1 MVNSPKV
8 SKEKGVREW
17 IIRIFSVSIG
27 AFVMAVGLEL
37 FLIPNNILDG
47 GVVGVSIISSHFLG
61 IPMGTLVFF
70 INIPF
75 IVLGYKQLGKSFA
88 ILTAI
93 GIAVLSFSST
103 YLHKFDAIT
112 DELLLA
118 TAYGGVLLGIGV
130 GIAIRFGG
138 CLDGSEVL
146 AILFEQKTRFSV
158 SQMIIIINL
167 IIFSVAGFVFTWERA
182 LLSLMTYFIAS
193 KMIDVVA
200 NGAGD
205 EDKGITILTEKAEE
219 IAEVVYA
226 RLGRATTLIPTIGAY
241 SKKQSYTPYIVIN
254 RIEETKLVDIIK
266 EIDPNA
272 MIIVSPISDVKGE
285 RYKKRDIH

>member
-1 MVNSPKV
+1 MDISARLSREKTW
-8 SKEKGVREW
+8 KEWV
-17 IIRIFSVSIG
+17 IRIASVSVG
-27 AFVMAVGLEL
+27 AFIMAVGLEL

-61 IPMGTLVFF
+61 VPMGTLVFF

-75 IVLGYKQLGKSFA
+75 IFIGYKQLGKSFA

-93 GIAVLSFSST
+93 GIAVLSLSST

-118 TAYGGVLLGIGV
+118 TAYGGVLIGIGV
-130 GIAIRFGG
+130 GIAIKFGG

-158 SQMIIIINL
+158 SQMIVIINV
-167 IIFSVAGFVFTWERA
+167 IIFSVAGFVFDWERA

-193 KMIDVVA
+193 KLIDVVV
-200 NGAGD
+200 NGVGD
-205 EDKGITILTEKAEE
+205 EDKGITILTDKAEE

-226 RLGRATTLIPTIGAY
+226 RLGRATTFIPTIGAY
-241 SKKQSYTPYIVIN
+241 SKKESYSPYIVIN
-254 RIEETKLVDIIK
+254 RIEETKLVDIVK

>member
-1 MVNSPKV
+1 MDISARLSREKTW
-8 SKEKGVREW
+8 KEWV
-17 IIRIFSVSIG
+17 IRIASVSVG
-27 AFVMAVGLEL
+27 AFIMAVGLEL

-61 IPMGTLVFF
+61 VPMGTLVFF

-75 IVLGYKQLGKSFA
+75 IFIGYKQLGKSFA

-93 GIAVLSFSST
+93 GIAVLSLSST

-118 TAYGGVLLGIGV
+118 TAYGGVLIGIGV
-130 GIAIRFGG
+130 GIAIKFGG

-158 SQMIIIINL
+158 SQMIVIINV
-167 IIFSVAGFVFTWERA
+167 IIFSVAGFVFDWERA

-193 KMIDVVA
+193 KLIDVVV

-205 EDKGITILTEKAEE
+205 EDKGITILTDKAEE

-226 RLGRATTLIPTIGAY
+226 RLGRATTFIPTIGAY
-241 SKKQSYTPYIVIN
+241 SKKESYSPYIVIN
-254 RIEETKLVDIIK
+254 RIEETKLVDIVK

>member
-1 MVNSPKV
+1 MDISARLSREKTW
-8 SKEKGVREW
+8 KEWV
-17 IIRIFSVSIG
+17 IRIASVSVG
-27 AFVMAVGLEL
+27 AFIMAVGLEL

-61 IPMGTLVFF
+61 VPMGTLVFF

-75 IVLGYKQLGKSFA
+75 IFIGYKQLGKSFA

-93 GIAVLSFSST
+93 GIAVLSLSST

-118 TAYGGVLLGIGV
+118 TAYGGVLIGIGV
-130 GIAIRFGG
+130 GIAIKFGG

-158 SQMIIIINL
+158 SQMIVIINV
-167 IIFSVAGFVFTWERA
+167 IIFSVAGFVFDWERA

-193 KMIDVVA
+193 KLIDVVV
-200 NGAGD
+200 NGVGD
-205 EDKGITILTEKAEE
+205 EDKGITILTDKAEE
-219 IAEVVYA
+219 IAEVVYT
-226 RLGRATTLIPTIGAY
+226 RLGRATTFIPTIGAY
-241 SKKQSYTPYIVIN
+241 SKKESYSPYIVIN
-254 RIEETKLVDIIK
+254 RIEETKLVDIVK